1 MDPIDAGNLAS
12 AVGAPALTD
21 DLGCDTFD
29 ADIIGDGDGSRGS
42 TEDGDVAA
50 PGLPSAFRQ
59 YASTVSFSTV
69 ASASAR
75 MTSNSPILK
84 HTSRFQRGD
93 DSKVSPP
100 PATIGKGLSDQIL
113 RVPLR
118 VGPEH
123 SITFGPGSLGVRLNR
138 GCDGTVRVLST
149 KKDDYRPGDRKLM
162 VGDVIREVAGIN
174 LSCPI
179 TFEMW
184 EDTVDVIRNSK
195 RPMYFLVA
203 KEFSERPPRK
213 WWPSSKRRGSRVRGT
228 PRLKWWPSSNRHRN
242 QRHTK
247 KKNYVEC
254 PP

>member
-1 MDPIDAGNLAS
+1 M
-12 AVGAPALTD
+12 
-21 DLGCDTFD
+21 
-29 ADIIGDGDGSRGS
+29 
-42 TEDGDVAA
+42 
-50 PGLPSAFRQ
+50 
-59 YASTVSFSTV
+59 
-69 ASASAR
+69 
-75 MTSNSPILK
+75 
-84 HTSRFQRGD
+84 
-93 DSKVSPP
+93 SPP

-138 GCDGTVRVLST
+138 GCDSTVRVLST

-162 VGDVIREVAGIN
+162 VGDVIREAAGIN

-179 TFEMW
+179 TSEMW

-195 RPMYFLVA
+195 RPVYFLVA
-203 KEFSERPPRK
+203 KEFSERPPEVVAKFQKERVASPGDAQAEVVAEFQQETVASPGNAQADNHEEDELSVGTIETQVVDAIQMIK
-213 WWPSSKRRGSRVRGT
+213 SKRSRTFRKDWGVCYEIPKNET
-228 PRLKWWPSSNRHRN
+228 TFRHRN